1 MKNPQVRKRRRVK
14 TMSDQGDS
22 KDTQGGIA
30 RSVAKNMS
38 VMLGAQMVTWVS
50 GFVLLY
56 FLPRYLGS
64 EDFGRLYLALSIKMM
79 MGLLIDFGG
88 NFLIPKE
95 VARSEK
101 VGTSILNSYIILRIL
116 LWILA
121 IGLVILFSNL
131 LGYSEHVHLLIII
144 LAIGKLWEGGYSA
157 IS

>member
-1 MKNPQVRKRRRVK
+1 
-14 TMSDQGDS
+14 MSDQGDN
-22 KDTQGGIA
+22 KDSQGSIA

-38 VMLGAQMVTWVS
+38 VMLGAQIVTWVS

-101 VGTSILNSYIILRIL
+101 VGTSILNSYIILRFHNRIL
-116 LWILA
+116 TMI
-121 IGLVILFSNL
+121 
-131 LGYSEHVHLLIII
+131 
-144 LAIGKLWEGGYSA
+144 
-157 IS
+157 